1 MKIYACIDLKS
12 FYASVE
18 CRERGL
24 DPLNTNLVVA
34 DEERTEKTI
43 CLAITPPLKEY
54 GLKGRARL
62 FEVKEKVKEINKEKI
77 KQNNYKKFTKKS
89 YLKSEIETN
98 KSLEMDFIIA
108 KPHMQKYIDISVQI
122 YSIYLKYLSKED
134 IYVYSIDEVFCD
146 ITNYLKLYNL
156 MPKDLISKIIKEIY
170 EKTGITATAGIGPN
184 LYLAKVSMDI
194 LAKHIKPNEIG
205 GRIAEVDEMTYRK
218 LLWDHK
224 PLTDFWRIGKGIAKK
239 LEENNM
245 HTMGDIAKTSL
256 ENENLLF
263 KLFGVNAELIID
275 HAWGFEPVTMKDI
288 KEYKPK
294 QNSISK
300 GQVLHCAYSYEKAKI
315 IIKEM
320 ADALALSLTEKSKV
334 TKQIV
339 LYIEYDIENLKN
351 NYQGQTIN
359 DHYGRKIP
367 KPAHGKINLDYYTSS
382 SKIIIQKSVELYEK
396 ITNKNLLIKKL
407 NITACDIQNET
418 ITRKDL
424 VYEQLDLF
432 NTLNNKLKNEK
443 ENQNE
448 DLKLQKTILNLK
460 NKYGKNSIL
469 KAMDYLE
476 ESTAKDR
483 NNQIGGHRK

>member
-12 FYASVE
+12 FYASAE

-62 FEVKEKVKEINKEKI
+62 FEVKEKVKEINKERR
-77 KQNNYKKFTKKS
+77 KQNGYKKFTKKS
-89 YLKSEIETN
+89 YLKSELDAN
-98 KSLEMDFIIA
+98 RSLELDFIIA
-108 KPHMQKYIDISVQI
+108 KPQMQKYIDISAQI

-156 MPKDLISKIIKEIY
+156 TPKNLISKIIKEIY

-205 GRIAEVDEMTYRK
+205 VRIAEVDEMTYRK

-224 PLTDFWRIGKGIAKK
+224 PLTDFWRIGKGLAKK

-245 HTMGDIAKTSL
+245 YTMGDIAKTSL

-294 QNSISK
+294 QNSIST
-300 GQVLHCAYSYEKAKI
+300 GQVLHCAYTYEKAKI

-351 NYQGQTIN
+351 NYQGQITN
-359 DHYGRKIP
+359 DNYGRKIP

-396 ITNKNLLIKKL
+396 ITNKNLLIKKI
-407 NITACDIQNET
+407 NITACDIQNESLT
-418 ITRKDL
+418 QKDL

-432 NTLNNKLKNEK
+432 NDLNDTLKREK
-443 ENQNE
+443 ENQSE
-448 DLKLQKTILNLK
+448 DLRLQKTILNLK

-476 ESTAKDR
+476 EATAKDR
-483 NNQIGGHRK
+483 NNQIGGHSK